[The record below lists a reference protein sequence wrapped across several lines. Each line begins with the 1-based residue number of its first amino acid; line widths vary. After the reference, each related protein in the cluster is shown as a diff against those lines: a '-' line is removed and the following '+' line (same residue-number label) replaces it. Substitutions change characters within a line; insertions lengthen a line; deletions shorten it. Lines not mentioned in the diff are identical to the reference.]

1 MLYQDKDSQEL
12 ESILSKYIENFKIK
26 TGNELDLSKLSDLIK
41 ISISNKEIEMFQ
53 SVFKTLSILDLKKV
67 LTLIEKPK
75 VNNDSGSQVKK
86 SKKKNKGLDN
96 VGQV

>member
-12 ESILSKYIENFKIK
+12 ESIVNKYKDNFKLK
-26 TGNELDLSKLSDLIK
+26 TGHDLDLKQFEELIK
-41 ISISNKEIEMFQ
+41 ISISNKEIELFQ

-86 SKKKNKGLDN
+86 SKKKG
-96 VGQV
+96 